1 MRMMMMM
8 MQTDKTNTMS
18 MFISVFENVID
29 NVWSIMTWAWML
41 SIVDYC

>member
-1 MRMMMMM
+1 MRMMMM

-41 SIVDYC
+41 IIVDYC